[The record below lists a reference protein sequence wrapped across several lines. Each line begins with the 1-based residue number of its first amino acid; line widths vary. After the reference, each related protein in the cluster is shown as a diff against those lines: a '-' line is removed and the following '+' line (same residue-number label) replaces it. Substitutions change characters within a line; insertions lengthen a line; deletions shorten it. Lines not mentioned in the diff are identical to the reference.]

1 MRTLSRP
8 ARSRRALSRRAFHR
22 AAIVGVCALAAVTV
36 AACSSSGS
44 SGSSSSPSKPV
55 TVTYWTSGTQAE
67 TNYIDS
73 HFDKAH
79 PGIKAVGQ
87 YIASADETTAK
98 EVAAIK
104 SGTEPNVVLG
114 QDPSALPLLAES
126 GKVVDLSSALATQTS
141 ELYPGIKS
149 ALYYQGKEL
158 GIALGG
164 VGDYVLFYNK
174 KDFAAA
180 GITAAPTTWTQLEAD
195 AIKLSDPA
203 KHRYGIYIPF
213 GTDEWISYD
222 WESVL
227 WSNGG
232 ELTNSAGTKTE
243 FDSPAGVAAL
253 TLWTNL
259 VRKDHAAPTVS
270 YAQAGSFDGA
280 PAFATN
286 AVAMIVEGQWAVA
299 EFKGIDY
306 GVAEMPAGTS
316 GHSAAN
322 IGIGVASVF
331 DHGSAANS
339 AAITFVQWLSSPAQ
353 GAYLTAL
360 SDGLPSGP
368 DQLSYPAVKQE
379 EASQPTYPVF
389 ANQLNTGETRPTIPA
404 YTTISLDLATEIN
417 AALDGTISPAAALA
431 KAAAEGNQAITSGS
445 GS

>member
-1 MRTLSRP
+1 MHGRSFFQKASRP
-8 ARSRRALSRRAFHR
+8 AGIA
-22 AAIVGVCALAAVTV
+22 GVCVLAVV
-36 AACSSSGS
+36 AAACGSSSPSGS
-44 SGSSSSPSKPV
+44 SGGTV
-55 TVTYWTSGTQAE
+55 TVTYWTQDTQAE
-67 TNYIDS
+67 ISHIDAT
-73 HFDKAH
+73 FDKAH
-79 PGIKAVGQ
+79 KGIKAVGQ

-98 EVAAIK
+98 EVSAIK
-104 SGTEPNVVLG
+104 SGTEPNVVIG

-126 GKVVDLSSALATQTS
+126 GKVVDLTASLKTQTA
-141 ELYPGIKS
+141 ELYPGIRS
-149 ALYYQGKEL
+149 ALSYQGKQL

-180 GITAAPTTWTQLEAD
+180 GISGPPATWTQLETD

-232 ELTNSAGTKTE
+232 QLVNSAGTKTA

-253 TLWTNL
+253 TLWANL
-259 VRKDHAAPTVS
+259 VRKDHAAPSVS

-280 PAFATN
+280 PAFASN
-286 AVAMIVEGQWAVA
+286 AVAMIVEGQWALA
-299 EFKGIDY
+299 EFKNIDY

-331 DHGSAANS
+331 DHGASANK
-339 AAITFVQWLSSPAQ
+339 AAITFVQWLASPAQ
-353 GAYLTAL
+353 GAYLTQQ
-360 SDGLPSGP
+360 SSGLPSGP
-368 DQLSYPAVKQE
+368 AQLSYPAVKQE
-379 EASQPTYPVF
+379 QASEPTYSVF
-389 ANQLNTGETRPTIPA
+389 ASQLNTGQTRPTIPA
-404 YTTISLDLATEIN
+404 YTEISLDLATEIN
-417 AALDGTISPAAALA
+417 AALQGSISPAAALA
-431 KAAAEGNQAITSGS
+431 KAAAEGDQAIASGS

>member
-1 MRTLSRP
+1 MRGPSIFQKASRP
-8 ARSRRALSRRAFHR
+8 AGLA
-22 AAIVGVCALAAVTV
+22 GVCVLAVV
-36 AACSSSGS
+36 AAAACGSSSPSGS
-44 SGSSSSPSKPV
+44 SGGTV
-55 TVTYWTSGTQAE
+55 TVTYWTQDTQAE
-67 TNYIDS
+67 ISHIDAT
-73 HFDKAH
+73 FDKAH
-79 PGIKAVGQ
+79 KGIKAVGQ

-98 EVAAIK
+98 EVSAIK
-104 SGTEPNVVLG
+104 SGTEPNVVIG

-126 GKVVDLSSALATQTS
+126 GKIVDLTAGLKTQTA
-141 ELYPGIKS
+141 ELYPGIRS
-149 ALYYQGKEL
+149 ALFYQGKQL

-180 GITAAPTTWTQLEAD
+180 GISAPPATWTQLETD

-222 WESVL
+222 WESAL

-232 ELTNSAGTKTE
+232 QLVNSAGTKTA

-259 VRKDHAAPTVS
+259 VRKDRAAPSVS

-280 PAFATN
+280 PAFASG
-286 AVAMIVEGQWAVA
+286 AVAMIVEGQWALS
-299 EFKGIDY
+299 EFKNIDY

-331 DHGSAANS
+331 DHGTSANN
-339 AAITFVQWLSSPAQ
+339 AAITFVQWLASPAQ
-353 GAYLTAL
+353 GAYLTQQ
-360 SDGLPSGP
+360 SSGLPSGP
-368 DQLSYPAVKQE
+368 AQLTYAAVKQE
-379 EASQPTYPVF
+379 QASEPTYSVF

-404 YTTISLDLATEIN
+404 YTEISLDLATEIN
-417 AALDGTISPAAALA
+417 AALEGSITPAAALA
-431 KAAAEGNQAITSGS
+431 KAAAEGDQAIASGS